1 MKRGVRDLPVAGR
14 ENDSE
19 AAPSQFRLLIK
30 TLQSLVLIGAT
41 TLVAP
46 AWGQATTRTCGPE
59 ETVGPA
65 CLLSRQELPSL
76 PAAPVYWHLDQFAST
91 DAAQKAAGSS
101 STVVEAF
108 GSIWLFTIESESWRA
123 PGGKHV
129 AAVGPLPVQPAPA
142 YAAEYLRSI
151 FSPGMTAPLHVH
163 SGPEAFYAVSGDTC
177 LETPDG
183 IQLGRGAGNSLSI
196 RGGPP
201 MLLMAIGTEPRRGFA
216 LILHDASQPPTTLT
230 HDWHP
235 QGLCERQFKAT
246 GP

>member
-1 MKRGVRDLPVAGR
+1 MRNVLR
-14 ENDSE
+14 
-19 AAPSQFRLLIK
+19 
-30 TLQSLVLIGAT
+30 SLVLVGAAA
-41 TLVAP
+41 LVAP
-46 AWGQATTRTCGPE
+46 VWGQATTRACGAE

-65 CLLSRQELPSL
+65 CLLARQGLPAL
-76 PAAPVYWHLDQFAST
+76 PAAPLYWHLDQFASRE
-91 DAAQKAAGSS
+91 AAQLAAGTH

-108 GSIWLFTIESESWRA
+108 GSVWLFTIEGQSWR
-123 PGGKHV
+123 PQGGKHV
-129 AAVGPLPVQPAPA
+129 SDVGPLPVQPAPA

-183 IQLGRGAGNSLSI
+183 FQLGRGPGNSLSI

-201 MLLMAIGTEPRRGFA
+201 MLLMAIGKVPRQGFA
-216 LILHDASQPPTTLT
+216 LILHDASLPPTTLT

-235 QGLCERQFKAT
+235 QGLCERQFKEA